1 LRYSPEMANTL
12 FRGVLG
18 MKESSTYQFIVQ
30 EATLQ
35 EARQF
40 LMLVGQERLGE
51 PDAATAAAINAIA
64 DVRQL
69 EALGRRAVHVRSWRE
84 LIGQPAPRRRNGRR
98 KTTP

>member
-1 LRYSPEMANTL
+1 MANDL

-35 EARQF
+35 EARQM
-40 LMLVGQERLGE
+40 LMLVGQERLGK
-51 PDAATAAAINAIA
+51 PDTGTAAAINAIA

-69 EALGRRAVHVRSWRE
+69 EELARRAVHVRSWRE